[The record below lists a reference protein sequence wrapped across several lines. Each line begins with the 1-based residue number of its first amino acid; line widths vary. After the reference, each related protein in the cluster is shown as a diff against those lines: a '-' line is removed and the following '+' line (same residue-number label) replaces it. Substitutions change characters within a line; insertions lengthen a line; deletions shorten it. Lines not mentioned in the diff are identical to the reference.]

1 MGIFAPSVKAQDDTA
16 VQDRF
21 GNLIIPK
28 QHDPYAG
35 RVNDLG
41 QDLEL
46 RLVRYFTVVA
56 AHQHFGRA
64 AADLHVA
71 QPALSRQ
78 IQRLEKHLG
87 VLLLNRTPQGTRLTP
102 AGQSFLPHA
111 HALLQAARQA
121 ELAVREQ
128 AETERIAIGYV
139 EDLVITAAVQ
149 ELRRRHPDAEI
160 TTRYLSCRDVGA
172 LPDKHVDALIAR
184 APLPLAADDL
194 LTTPLYEEPRML
206 AVPRGHP
213 LADRISVTAQELA
226 GEEAAPCAFETA
238 DWTSYRILGTGV
250 PPIESY
256 EDKLELVA
264 SGRAVAVLPVGDRRS
279 SLRPDLVTVPIED
292 APPSQ
297 VVLVSRK
304 GDPNPMIGNLR
315 LAAKAVLTAPAA

>member
-1 MGIFAPSVKAQDDTA
+1 MA

-21 GNLIIPK
+21 GNLLILK
-28 QHDPYAG
+28 RHDTYPG

-78 IQRLEKHLG
+78 IQRLEKYLG
-87 VLLLNRTPQGTRLTP
+87 VQLLDRAPQGTRLTP
-102 AGQSFLPHA
+102 AGERFLPRA
-111 HALLQAARQA
+111 QALLQAARQA
-121 ELAVREQ
+121 ELVAREQ

-139 EDLVITAAVQ
+139 EDLVITAAVR
-149 ELRRRHPDAEI
+149 ELRRRHPGAEI
-160 TTRYLSCRDVGA
+160 ATRHLSCRDVGA
-172 LPDKHVDALIAR
+172 LSDKRVDALIAR
-184 APLPLAADDL
+184 APLPLATDDVF
-194 LTTPLYEEPRML
+194 TTPLYEEPRML
-206 AVPRGHP
+206 VVPRSHP
-213 LADRISVTAQELA
+213 LADRASVTADELA
-226 GEEAAPCAFETA
+226 DEEAAPCAFETA
-238 DWTSYRILGTGV
+238 DWASYRILGAGV

-264 SGRAVAVLPVGDRRS
+264 SGRAIAVLPVGDRRS
-279 SLRPDLVTVPIED
+279 SLRPHLVTVPIEG

-297 VVLVSRK
+297 VVLASRK
-304 GDPNPMIGNLR
+304 GDPNPMIRNLR
-315 LAAKAVLTAPAA
+315 QAAKAVLTAPAA

>member
-1 MGIFAPSVKAQDDTA
+1 MP

-28 QHDPYAG
+28 RHDAYAG
-35 RVNDLG
+35 SVNDLG

-78 IQRLEKHLG
+78 IRRLEKYLG
-87 VLLLNRTPQGTRLTP
+87 VRLLDRAPQGTRLTP
-102 AGQSFLPHA
+102 AGERFLPRA
-111 HALLQAARQA
+111 QALLQAARQA
-121 ELAVREQ
+121 ELVAREQ

-139 EDLVITAAVQ
+139 EDLVITAAVR

-160 TTRYLSCRDVGA
+160 ATRHLSCRDVGA
-172 LPDKHVDALIAR
+172 LSDRRVDALIAR
-184 APLPLAADDL
+184 APLPLATDDL
-194 LTTPLYEEPRML
+194 STTPLYEEPRML
-206 AVPRGHP
+206 VVPRGHP
-213 LADRISVTAQELA
+213 LADRPSVTADELA

-238 DWTSYRILGTGV
+238 EWPSYRILGAGV

-264 SGRAVAVLPVGDRRS
+264 SGRAIAVLPVGDRRS
-279 SLRPDLVTVPIED
+279 SLRPHLVSVPIEG

-297 VVLVSRK
+297 VVLASRK
-304 GDPNPMIGNLR
+304 DDPNPMIRNLR
-315 LAAKAVLTAPAA
+315 QAAKAVLTAPAATP

>member
-1 MGIFAPSVKAQDDTA
+1 M
-16 VQDRF
+16 
-21 GNLIIPK
+21 
-28 QHDPYAG
+28 
-35 RVNDLG
+35 NDLG

-78 IQRLEKHLG
+78 IQRLERHLG
-87 VLLLNRTPQGTRLTP
+87 ARLLDRTPQGARLTP
-102 AGQSFLPHA
+102 AGQSFLPRA
-111 HALLQAARQA
+111 QALLRAARQA

-139 EDLVITAAVQ
+139 EDLVITAAVR
-149 ELRRRHPDAEI
+149 ELRRRHPAAEVA
-160 TTRYLSCRDVGA
+160 TRYLSCRDVGA
-172 LPDKHVDALIAR
+172 LSDKRVDALIAR
-184 APLPLAADDL
+184 APLPFAAADVF
-194 LTTPLYEEPRML
+194 TTPLYEEPRML
-206 AVPRGHP
+206 AVPHGHP
-213 LADRISVTAQELA
+213 LADRASVTAEELA
-226 GEEAAPCAFETA
+226 GEEEAPCAFETP
-238 DWTSYRILGTGV
+238 DWTSYRILGAGV
-250 PPIESY
+250 PPVESY

-264 SGRAVAVLPVGDRRS
+264 SGRAIAVLPVGDRRS

-304 GDPNPMIGNLR
+304 GDPNPMIRNFR
-315 LAAKAVLTAPAA
+315 LAAKTALTAPAA

>member
-1 MGIFAPSVKAQDDTA
+1 MT

-21 GNLIIPK
+21 GNLVIPK
-28 QHDPYAG
+28 RHDTYAA

-87 VLLLNRTPQGTRLTP
+87 TRLLDRIPQGTRLTP
-102 AGQSFLPHA
+102 AGQTFLPQA
-111 HALLQAARQA
+111 RALLQAARQA

-128 AETERIAIGYV
+128 TQTERIAIGYL
-139 EDLVITAAVQ
+139 EDLVITAAVR

-160 TTRYLSCRDVGA
+160 STRHLSCRDVGA
-172 LPDKHVDALIAR
+172 LSDKRVDALIAR
-184 APLPLAADDL
+184 APLPLAADDVF
-194 LTTPLYEEPRML
+194 TTPLYEEPRML
-206 AVPRGHP
+206 VVPHGHP
-213 LADRISVTAQELA
+213 LADRASVTAEELA
-226 GEEAAPCAFETA
+226 GETAAPCAFETA
-238 DWTSYRILGTGV
+238 DWTSYRILGADV

-264 SGRAVAVLPVGDRRS
+264 SGRAIAVLPVGDRRS
-279 SLRPDLVTVPIED
+279 SLRPDLVTVPIEG
-292 APPSQ
+292 APPSR

-304 GDPNPMIGNLR
+304 SDPNPMIMNLR
-315 LAAKAVLTAPAA
+315 LTAKAVLTAPPS

>member
-1 MGIFAPSVKAQDDTA
+1 M
-16 VQDRF
+16 
-21 GNLIIPK
+21 
-28 QHDPYAG
+28 
-35 RVNDLG
+35 NDLG

-87 VLLLNRTPQGTRLTP
+87 ARLLDRTSRGARLTP
-102 AGQSFLPHA
+102 AGRNFLPRA

-121 ELAVREQ
+121 ELAVRER
-128 AETERIAIGYV
+128 AGTGRITIGYV
-139 EDLVITAAVQ
+139 EDLVITAAVR
-149 ELRRRHPDAEI
+149 ELRHRHPGAEI

-172 LPDKHVDALIAR
+172 LTDRRVDALIAR
-184 APLPLAADDL
+184 APLPLAADTVV
-194 LTTPLYEEPRML
+194 TTPLYEEPRML

-213 LADRISVTAQELA
+213 LADRASVTAEELA
-226 GEEAAPCAFETA
+226 GEEAAPCAFATA

-250 PPIESY
+250 PPADSY

-264 SGRAVAVLPVGDRRS
+264 SGRAIAVLPVGDRRS

-304 GDPNPMIGNLR
+304 GDPNPMIRNLR
-315 LAAKAVLTAPAA
+315 LAAEAALTAPAA

>member
-1 MGIFAPSVKAQDDTA
+1 M
-16 VQDRF
+16 
-21 GNLIIPK
+21 
-28 QHDPYAG
+28 
-35 RVNDLG
+35 NDLG

-87 VLLLNRTPQGTRLTP
+87 TRLLDRVPQGTRLTP
-102 AGQSFLPHA
+102 AGQRFLPRA

-121 ELAVREQ
+121 ESAAREQ
-128 AETERIAIGYV
+128 TETERISIGYV
-139 EDLVITAAVQ
+139 EDLVITAAVR

-160 TTRYLSCRDVGA
+160 ATRYLSCRDVGA
-172 LPDKHVDALIAR
+172 LSDKRVDALIAR
-184 APLPLAADDL
+184 APLPLAADDVF
-194 LTTPLYEEPRML
+194 TTPLYEEPRML
-206 AVPRGHP
+206 VVPRGHP
-213 LADRISVTAQELA
+213 LAVRASVTADDLA
-226 GEEAAPCAFETA
+226 GEAVAPCAFTTA
-238 DWTSYRILGTGV
+238 DWTAYRILGVGV

-264 SGRAVAVLPVGDRRS
+264 SGRAIAVLPVGDRRS
-279 SLRPDLVTVPIED
+279 SLRPDLVTVPIEG
-292 APPSQ
+292 APSSQ

-304 GDPNPMIGNLR
+304 GDPNPMIRNLR
-315 LAAKAVLTAPAA
+315 LAAKAVLAAPAA

>member
-1 MGIFAPSVKAQDDTA
+1 M
-16 VQDRF
+16 
-21 GNLIIPK
+21 
-28 QHDPYAG
+28 
-35 RVNDLG
+35 NDLG

-87 VLLLNRTPQGTRLTP
+87 ARLLDRVPQGTLLTP
-102 AGQSFLPHA
+102 AGQKFLPRA

-121 ELAVREQ
+121 ELAVREE
-128 AETERIAIGYV
+128 AETARIAIGYV
-139 EDLVITAAVQ
+139 EDLVITAAVR

-160 TTRYLSCRDVGA
+160 ATRYLSCRDVGA
-172 LPDKHVDALIAR
+172 LSDKRVDALIGR
-184 APLPLAADDL
+184 APLPLAADDVSI
-194 LTTPLYEEPRML
+194 TPLYQEPRML
-206 AVPRGHP
+206 VVPQGHRF
-213 LADRISVTAQELA
+213 ADRASVTAEELA
-226 GEEAAPCAFETA
+226 GEEAAPCAFESEG
-238 DWTSYRILGTGV
+238 WTSYRILGAGM
-250 PPIESY
+250 PPIGSTGSTGSIESTGSTESY

-264 SGRAVAVLPVGDRRS
+264 SGRAIAVLPVGDRRS
-279 SLRPDLVTVPIED
+279 SLRPDLVTVPIEG

-304 GDPNPMIGNLR
+304 GDPNPMIRNLR
-315 LAAKAVLTAPAA
+315 LAAEAVLPS

>member
-1 MGIFAPSVKAQDDTA
+1 M
-16 VQDRF
+16 
-21 GNLIIPK
+21 
-28 QHDPYAG
+28 
-35 RVNDLG
+35 NDFG

-78 IQRLEKHLG
+78 VQRLEKYLG
-87 VLLLNRTPQGTRLTP
+87 ARLLDRTPQGTRLTP
-102 AGQSFLPHA
+102 AGQTFLPRA
-111 HALLQAARQA
+111 QALLQAARQA

-128 AETERIAIGYV
+128 ARTERIIIGYV
-139 EDLVITAAVQ
+139 EDLVITPVVR

-172 LPDKHVDALIAR
+172 LPEKHVDALIAR
-184 APLPLAADDL
+184 APLPFATEDVV
-194 LTTPLYEEPRML
+194 TTPLYEEPRML
-206 AVPRGHP
+206 VVPRDHP
-213 LADRISVTAQELA
+213 LADRASVTAEELS

-238 DWTSYRILGTGV
+238 DWASYRILGTGV
-250 PPIESY
+250 PLIESY

-264 SGRAVAVLPVGDRRS
+264 SGRVVAVLPIGDRRS
-279 SLRPDLVTVPIED
+279 SLRPGLVTVPIKG

-297 VVLVSRK
+297 VVLVSRR
-304 GDPNPMIGNLR
+304 GDSNPMVWDLR
-315 LAAKAVLTAPAA
+315 PAAEAVLTAPPACPGQGRATTAGVSTAAPNEAGAAEREC